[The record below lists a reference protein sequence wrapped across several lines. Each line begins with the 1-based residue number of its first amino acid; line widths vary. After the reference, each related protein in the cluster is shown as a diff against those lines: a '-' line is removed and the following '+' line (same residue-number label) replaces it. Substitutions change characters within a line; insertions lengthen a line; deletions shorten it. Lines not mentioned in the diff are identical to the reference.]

1 MEGPRETLVGGR
13 GPGESKVPA
22 DHTKPQMAG
31 GGTQRL
37 GVLWGASFSFQELE
51 PGPALGV

>member
-1 MEGPRETLVGGR
+1 MEGPGETLVGGEGQGR
-13 GPGESKVPA
+13 A
-22 DHTKPQMAG
+22 RPQQVTQNLRWQG
-31 GGTQRL
+31 GGTERL